1 MSTQLPMHIY
11 EGLCPDDLQ
20 PESFDPMCPACRA
33 LKEGVAAASRISELE
48 QQLAEAQAK
57 LQQQALE
64 YLSLC
69 GQQDEALRQL
79 EEAKKDAER
88 YRWLRR
94 GIDFAGMPSYAIKG
108 IPWTTWVVPTEA
120 VPTMGAIS
128 GAQLDAAIDSAM
140 GEQDGGR

>member
-1 MSTQLPMHIY
+1 MSTQLPIAYPDVDVPHALYLHHLDRMTA
-11 EGLCPDDLQ
+11 EGLHDKSAIAIQFAWRD
-20 PESFDPMCPACRA
+20 E
-33 LKEGVAAASRISELE
+33 RISELE

-88 YRWLRR
+88 YRWLRAR
-94 GIDFAGMPSYAIKG
+94 HWSDSPLCVVANPKAAVRLGKECPSG
-108 IPWTTWVVPTEA
+108 ER
-120 VPTMGAIS
+120 
-128 GAQLDAAIDSAM
+128 LDAAIDSAM
-140 GEQDGGR
+140 GAQENQHD

>member
-1 MSTQLPMHIY
+1 MSTQLPIEWKCGNEWAPFHPQASHIR
-11 EGLCPDDLQ
+11 PDYRDGWN
-20 PESFDPMCPACRA
+20 AA
-33 LKEGVAAASRISELE
+33 YAAAQSRISELE

-88 YRWLRR
+88 YRWLRAR
-94 GIDFAGMPSYAIKG
+94 HWSDSPLCVVANPKAAVRLGHECPSG
-108 IPWTTWVVPTEA
+108 ER
-120 VPTMGAIS
+120 
-128 GAQLDAAIDSAM
+128 LDAAIDSAI
-140 GEQDGGR
+140 GGQENNRD